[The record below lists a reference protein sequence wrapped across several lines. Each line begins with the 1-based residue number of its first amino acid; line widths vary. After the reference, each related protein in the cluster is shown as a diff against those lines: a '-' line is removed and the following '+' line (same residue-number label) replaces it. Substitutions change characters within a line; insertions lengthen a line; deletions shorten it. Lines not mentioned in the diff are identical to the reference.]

1 MGHSA
6 SRATLVLLQAFVAIT
21 ALVGAVLVVPT
32 LPLEW
37 LEAGPLADYTIPA
50 FALGICGIAA
60 VVAIALVIVAPRLGG
75 VASMVAGLLMIA
87 FEIVEIAIVGL
98 AIVEHG
104 ASNPQSWL
112 QIVYIVIGA
121 AGIALGYR
129 LWRLDE
135 EPRRMV
141 RAAH

>member
-1 MGHSA
+1 MGLFTT
-6 SRATLVLLQAFVAIT
+6 RGTLILLQVFVAFT
-21 ALVGAVLVVPT
+21 ALFGAVVVVPT

-37 LEAGPLADYTIPA
+37 LQAGPLTDYTIPA

-60 VVAIALVIVAPRLGG
+60 VVAVILLIVAPRLGG
-75 VASMVAGLLMIA
+75 LASMVAGLLMII
-87 FEIVEIAIVGL
+87 FEVVEIAVVGL

-121 AGIALGYR
+121 AGLALGYH

-135 EPRRMV
+135 EPRRMA
-141 RAAH
+141 RPAH

>member
-1 MGHSA
+1 MGLSTT
-6 SRATLVLLQAFVAIT
+6 RGTLILLQVFVAFT
-21 ALVGAVLVVPT
+21 ALFGAVVVVPT

-37 LEAGPLADYTIPA
+37 LHAGPLTDYTIPA

-60 VVAIALVIVAPRLGG
+60 VVAVILLIVAPRLGG
-75 VASMVAGLLMIA
+75 LASMVAGLLMII
-87 FEIVEIAIVGL
+87 FEVVEIAVVGL

-121 AGIALGYR
+121 AGLALGYH

-135 EPRRMV
+135 EPRRMA
-141 RAAH
+141 RPAH

>member
-1 MGHSA
+1 MGLSTT
-6 SRATLVLLQAFVAIT
+6 RGTLILLQVFVAFT
-21 ALVGAVLVVPT
+21 ALFGAVVVVPT

-37 LEAGPLADYTIPA
+37 LQAGPLTDYTIPA

-60 VVAIALVIVAPRLGG
+60 VVAVILLIVAPRLGG
-75 VASMVAGLLMIA
+75 LASMVAGLLMII
-87 FEIVEIAIVGL
+87 FEVVEIAVVGL

-121 AGIALGYR
+121 AGLALGYH

-135 EPRRMV
+135 EPRRMA
-141 RAAH
+141 RPAH

>member
-1 MGHSA
+1 MG
-6 SRATLVLLQAFVAIT
+6 RFTTRGTLILLQVFVAFT
-21 ALVGAVLVVPT
+21 ALFGAVVVVPT

-37 LEAGPLADYTIPA
+37 LQAGPLTDYTIPA

-60 VVAIALVIVAPRLGG
+60 VVAVILLIVAPRLGG
-75 VASMVAGLLMIA
+75 LASMVAGLLMII
-87 FEIVEIAIVGL
+87 FEVVEIAVVGL

-121 AGIALGYR
+121 AGLALGYH

-135 EPRRMV
+135 EPRRMA
-141 RAAH
+141 RPAH

>member
-1 MGHSA
+1 MGLFTT
-6 SRATLVLLQAFVAIT
+6 RGTLILLQVFVAFT
-21 ALVGAVLVVPT
+21 ALFGAVVVVPT

-37 LEAGPLADYTIPA
+37 LQAGPLTDYTIPA

-60 VVAIALVIVAPRLGG
+60 VVAVILLIVAPRLGG
-75 VASMVAGLLMIA
+75 LASMVAGLLMII
-87 FEIVEIAIVGL
+87 FEVVEIAVVGL

-121 AGIALGYR
+121 AGLALGYH
-129 LWRLDE
+129 LWRLYE
-135 EPRRMV
+135 EPRRMA
-141 RAAH
+141 RPAH

>member
-1 MGHSA
+1 MGLFTT
-6 SRATLVLLQAFVAIT
+6 RGTLILLQVFVAFT
-21 ALVGAVLVVPT
+21 ASFGAVVVVPT

-37 LEAGPLADYTIPA
+37 LQAGPLTDYTIPA

-60 VVAIALVIVAPRLGG
+60 VVAVILLIVAPRLGG
-75 VASMVAGLLMIA
+75 LASMVAGLLMII
-87 FEIVEIAIVGL
+87 FEVVEIAVVGL

-121 AGIALGYR
+121 AGLALGYH

-135 EPRRMV
+135 EPRRMA
-141 RAAH
+141 RPAH